1 MAIGYRTVPLLSR
14 TALARV
20 GVPALAVCLA
30 ASAVV
35 SIVAL
40 LGGFGGPARSP
51 AAGSWAVP
59 SAAGPAGSGSAV
71 PGSAAPSATV
81 SPSPSAGASPA
92 GLVWRQRGPG
102 RLDADVGP
110 AGEPRRPRRVRGRR
124 GRPCRVRPR
133 RQAHLRAGQ
142 RLPLRHADERA

>member
-1 MAIGYRTVPLLSR
+1 MVIGYRTVPLLSR

-71 PGSAAPSATV
+71 PGSAAPSATT
-81 SPSPSAGASPA
+81 SPSPSAGASHPAPAPPPPASCGDSAAPA
-92 GLVWRQRGPG
+92 GWTLM
-102 RLDADVGP
+102 
-110 AGEPRRPRRVRGRR
+110 
-124 GRPCRVRPR
+124 
-133 RQAHLRAGQ
+133 
-142 RLPLRHADERA
+142 